1 MPETT
6 TPPGDDGLL
15 ELAYVYALGAVSDAE
30 RREIAERLAAAD
42 PATSAQFRRI
52 VREVR
57 ETTARTS
64 VLDATPPPSDLRAR
78 ILAAVDEG
86 AGAVDEGEGAV
97 DEGEAVADLGAHRAA
112 RRRRWT
118 RVISAAAAVVVI
130 GVGGAVAVN
139 QLSDNQPAPPSVAQV
154 MAEPDTSTAS
164 AEVAG
169 GTVTV
174 TASRQLDAA
183 VVSLESVPPPPAG
196 QVYQMWLMPDDGTA
210 ESARSV
216 GTMSADTMPPPSGE
230 VIAGLGDAQ
239 TVAITVEPGTGSPS
253 PTTGPIVAVSLA

>member
-15 ELAYVYALGAVSDAE
+15 ELAYVYALDAVSDAE

-42 PATSAQFRRI
+42 PDTSAQFRRI

-86 AGAVDEGEGAV
+86 AVDEV
-97 DEGEAVADLGAHRAA
+97 EAVADLGAHRAA
-112 RRRRWT
+112 RRWRWT

-253 PTTGPIVAVSLA
+253 PTTDPIVAVSLA

>member
-6 TPPGDDGLL
+6 TPPGGDGLL
-15 ELAYVYALGAVSDAE
+15 ELAYVYALGAVSDSE

-42 PATSAQFRRI
+42 ADTSAQFTRI

-57 ETTARTS
+57 ETTARMS
-64 VLDATPPPSDLRAR
+64 VLDAATPPSDLRAR
-78 ILAAVDEG
+78 ILAAVDEDGVGVDGGG
-86 AGAVDEGEGAV
+86 AASGGVV
-97 DEGEAVADLGAHRAA
+97 TDLDVRRAA

-118 RVISAAAAVVVI
+118 RVIAAAAAVVVI

-139 QLSDNQPAPPSVAQV
+139 QLSDNQPAQPSVAQV
-154 MAEPDTSTAS
+154 MSEPNSLTAS

-169 GTVTV
+169 GSVSI

-196 QVYQMWLMPDDGTA
+196 QVYQMWLMPADGTA
-210 ESARSV
+210 ESARSA

-230 VIAGLGDAQ
+230 VITGLGDAQ

-253 PTTGPIVAVSLA
+253 PTTEPIVQLSLA